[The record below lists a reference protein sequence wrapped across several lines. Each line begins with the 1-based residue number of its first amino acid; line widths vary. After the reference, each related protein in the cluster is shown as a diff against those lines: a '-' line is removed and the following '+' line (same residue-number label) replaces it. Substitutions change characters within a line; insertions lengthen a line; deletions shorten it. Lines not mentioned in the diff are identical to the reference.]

1 MRTVGDTDAEVRP
14 PAPTSLPTTA
24 DAVVVIHW
32 PEEAAL
38 RASLAGDQ
46 VRRLLVLDDDADPPL
61 AWDDNE
67 DWVRSGADAVEV
79 AARLD
84 RLATAP
90 PAPPGIVIDA
100 DGLVHAPDGRWTTV
114 PPVEARLLAAL
125 LNRKGRPVDRRSL
138 HRATWGRAD
147 VALRAVDSR
156 IRLLRRR
163 VASIGVTIHTVRG
176 VGYLLEDTRA
186 GNE

>member
-14 PAPTSLPTTA
+14 PPTSPPTTA

-32 PEEAAL
+32 PDDAAL

-46 VRRLLVLDDDADPPL
+46 VRRLLVLDEDGEPPL

-67 DWVRSGADAVEV
+67 DWIRSGADAVEV

-84 RLATAP
+84 RLATT
-90 PAPPGIVIDA
+90 PAVPAGIVIDA
-100 DGLVHAPDGRWTTV
+100 DGLVHAPDGRWATV

-125 LNRKGRPVDRRSL
+125 LNRKGRAVDREALR
-138 HRATWGRAD
+138 RATWGRAD

-156 IRLLRRR
+156 IRLLRPR
-163 VASIGVTIHTVRG
+163 VAPLGLTIHTVRG
-176 VGYLLEDTRA
+176 VGYLLDDTRA
-186 GNE
+186 GSG